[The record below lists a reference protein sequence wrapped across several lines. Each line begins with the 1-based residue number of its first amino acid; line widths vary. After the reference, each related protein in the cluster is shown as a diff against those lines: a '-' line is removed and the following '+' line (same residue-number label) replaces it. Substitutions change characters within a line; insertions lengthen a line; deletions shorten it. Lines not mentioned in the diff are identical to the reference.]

1 MVKDCSCLWD
11 YFMPYPFSIFMPKPH
26 SPLFISQTKKVFSQ
40 LRFLYLL
47 NHCLDAALHMVGQ
60 FISIWLILKIIL
72 SERTFL
78 ATQSNRDLKLFLLL
92 LCCIFFFLEG
102 NSWHVKIHLFICLL
116 YITSKDFQL
125 SERRDYHFALATY
138 TVCPS
143 PGM

>member
-60 FISIWLILKIIL
+60 FIFIWLILKIIL

-92 LCCIFFFLEG
+92 LCCIFFFWRETHDML
-102 NSWHVKIHLFICLL
+102 KYTYLFAY
-116 YITSKDFQL
+116 YISLPKTFNWVNAGTITL
-125 SERRDYHFALATY
+125 H
-138 TVCPS
+138 
-143 PGM
+143 